1 MLIAIKL
8 FALGLGINNIIGAS
22 IGNLGGHIHLDAE
35 GLPAFDHSLTTF
47 LQTEWAAQILSVLS
61 LTFAKLSVVL
71 LYRRI
76 FRGDLFNRIC
86 WGLIS
91 IIGCWG
97 ISFFFATVFE
107 CFPVHDVWSTLYGQP
122 RSCYDYLP
130 MFFATAISNFII
142 DVMILA
148 TPLPIIWKLQ
158 MPVQQKVAVSG
169 IFLLG
174 AFVCG
179 ISIARIYFFVQA
191 SHGFDNNYDVT
202 YNLAPTIYWTQLE
215 SAIAVI
221 SACLPTLRPFFA
233 SRGTESIINTWR
245 SKFSLMRFGSSR
257 SLVSSK
263 NQGYNDMHLTGE
275 ENNAKIQSSVDT
287 VPLTDLEALRSSDSE
302 GISVQKSFTRFN
314 DQA

>member
-1 MLIAIKL
+1 MKR
-8 FALGLGINNIIGAS
+8 
-22 IGNLGGHIHLDAE
+22 
-35 GLPAFDHSLTTF
+35 
-47 LQTEWAAQILSVLS
+47 TEWAAQILSVLS
-61 LTFAKLSVVL
+61 LTFTKLSVVL

-76 FRGDLFNRIC
+76 FRGELFNKIC
-86 WGLIS
+86 SGLIT

-107 CFPVHDVWSTLYGQP
+107 CFPIRDVWVTLYGQP
-122 RSCYDYLP
+122 RSCYNYLP

-148 TPLPIIWKLQ
+148 TPMPLIWKLH
-158 MPVQQKVAVSG
+158 MPVQQKAAVTG

-191 SHGFDNNYDVT
+191 SRGFDNNYDVT

-221 SACLPTLRPFFA
+221 SACLPTLRPFFT
-233 SRGTESIINTWR
+233 SRSPESIINTWR
-245 SKFSLMRFGSSR
+245 SKLSLIRFGSSR
-257 SLVSSK
+257 SLINSK
-263 NQGYNDMHLTGE
+263 NEGYNEMHLFGD
-275 ENNAKIQSSVDT
+275 ENNAKIESSVNT
-287 VPLTDLEALRSSDSE
+287 VPMRDLEALRSDGE
-302 GISVQKSFTRFN
+302 GISVQKSFSRFN
-314 DQA
+314 GNVE